1 MKEKIQYCIFDPTG
15 NITAL
20 VETAVDIADQP
31 AAASRIMELEPDV
44 EQVGFIS
51 YAEDPE
57 AGGVPVSLRMAG
69 GEFCGNATM
78 CAAALFAIHKDLQG
92 GTAPVQI
99 KVKVSGTTAPLTVS
113 LERQDAFSFS
123 SAVDMP
129 PALRIGTV
137 NLQTSAAAG
146 AVESGSAGETGAIL
160 SLPIVEMEGISHI
173 IIEPDSG
180 FFGIKDDPAF
190 AESMLRNWCGVL
202 GADCLGMMFL
212 GEGEEFRPLT
222 PLVYVPGADT
232 MFWENSCASGS
243 AAAGMYLAAKTGS
256 PVDVTFEEP
265 AGRFRVESNPVNDPI
280 NDPINDSTKGRTVL
294 HGSVILRGS
303 NQSASFNCDL

>member
-1 MKEKIQYCIFDPTG
+1 MIDKIRYCIFDPTG

-78 CAAALFAIHKDLQG
+78 CAAALFAIRSGLQG
-92 GTAPVQI
+92 GAVPVKVWGITAPFEV
-99 KVKVSGTTAPLTVS
+99 L
-113 LERQDAFSFS
+113 LERQAALNY
-123 SAVDMP
+123 SAAVSIP
-129 PALRIGTV
+129 PALAMDELRLADGMLPGRDSL
-137 NLQTSAAAG
+137 N
-146 AVESGSAGETGAIL
+146 
-160 SLPIVEMEGISHI
+160 LPIVRMEGISHV

-180 FFGIKDDPAF
+180 FFGLKDDPAL
-190 AESMLRNWCGVL
+190 AETLLRGWCGVL
-202 GADCLGMMFL
+202 GAECLGMMFL
-212 GEGEEFRPLT
+212 GEGAALRPMT

-243 AAAGMYLAAKTGS
+243 AAAGMYLAAKAGS
-256 PVDVTFEEP
+256 PVDVTFDEP
-265 AGRFRVESNPVNDPI
+265 AGRLRVESDPA
-280 NDPINDSTKGRTVL
+280 TGRTIL
-294 HGSVILRGS
+294 HGSAILRKDTAEIG
-303 NQSASFNCDL
+303 QK

>member
-1 MKEKIQYCIFDPTG
+1 MDRIQYCKFDPTG

-31 AAASRIMELEPDV
+31 AVASWIMGMEPDV
-44 EQVGFIS
+44 EQVGFITYERGNADGS
-51 YAEDPE
+51 
-57 AGGVPVSLRMAG
+57 VPISLRMAG

-78 CAAALFAIHKDLQG
+78 CAAALCAMHSGLQS
-92 GTAPVQI
+92 GTVP
-99 KVKVSGTTAPLTVS
+99 VKVFGASAPFTVS
-113 LERQDAFSFS
+113 LEQQAPFSY
-123 SAVDMP
+123 SAAVIMP
-129 PALRIGTV
+129 PAVRIGMV
-137 NLQTSAAAG
+137 NLQPSGMAG
-146 AVESGSAGETGAIL
+146 ASGDAGTEKISAIL

-180 FFGIKDDPAF
+180 FLGIKEDPEL
-190 AESMLRNWCGVL
+190 AEALLRQWCSVL

-212 GEGEEFRPLT
+212 GEGAALRPLT

-256 PVDVTFEEP
+256 PVDVTFDEP
-265 AGRFRVESNPVNDPI
+265 AGRLRVESDPAA
-280 NDPINDSTKGRTVL
+280 GRTVL
-294 HGSVILRGS
+294 HGSVTLRGS
-303 NQSASFNCDL
+303 VIACR

>member
-1 MKEKIQYCIFDPTG
+1 MDRIQYCKFDPTG

-31 AAASRIMELEPDV
+31 AVASWIMGLEPDV
-44 EQVGFIS
+44 EQVGFIT
-51 YAEDPE
+51 YERDGAD
-57 AGGVPVSLRMAG
+57 GGVPISLRMAG

-78 CAAALFAIHKDLQG
+78 CAAALCAMHSGLQS
-92 GTAPVQI
+92 GTVP
-99 KVKVSGTTAPLTVS
+99 VKVFGASAPFTVS
-113 LERQDAFSFS
+113 LEQQAPFSYNA
-123 SAVDMP
+123 AVIMP
-129 PALRIGTV
+129 PAVRIGMV
-137 NLQTSAAAG
+137 NLQPSGMAG
-146 AVESGSAGETGAIL
+146 ADGAIEDAGPEKISAML

-180 FFGIKDDPAF
+180 FLGIKEDPEL
-190 AESMLRNWCGVL
+190 AEVLLKQWCGVL

-212 GEGEEFRPLT
+212 GEGTALRPLT

-243 AAAGMYLAAKTGS
+243 AAAGMYLAAKSGS

-265 AGRFRVESNPVNDPI
+265 AGRLRVESDPAA
-280 NDPINDSTKGRTVL
+280 GRTIL
-294 HGSVILRGS
+294 HGSVTLRGS
-303 NQSASFNCDL
+303 VITTKS